1 MTKKNGFFFISP
13 RFFSGIPHPMEL
25 FGSSIRDRK
34 LLILGRFHRFRTVS
48 AKVITTVAAGTVHE
62 WADFGSGKS
71 YMQPAVVVISILN
84 VTIFMGTHHIGTNF
98 FSSVPWYFIRFDYRK
113 GTNLRAI

>member
-1 MTKKNGFFFISP
+1 MTKKMGFFLFP
-13 RFFSGIPHPMEL
+13 LGFSQEFLNVEL
-25 FGSSIRDRK
+25 FGPSTRDRK
-34 LLILGRFHRFRTVS
+34 LLILGRFPRFRTVS
-48 AKVITTVAAGTVHE
+48 VKVITTVTAGTVHE

-71 YMQPAVVVISILN
+71 YMQPAGVAISILN
-84 VTIFMGTHHIGTNF
+84 VTIFMGTHRIGTNF